1 MSASKFLSDA
11 GWKDIASKN
20 KIKDNGLLKA
30 LADHKRLD
38 PDKHDQALDSLDEI
52 IKLAAQLK
60 KAKDVVAASA
70 ALKYI
75 GELTN
80 AAEGD
85 RRAAVKAKADAGKS
99 AEAEARK
106 RQDEEKKS
114 RKGEDEGEEEE
125 DSSELLTTK
134 MVPLLRQV
142 KKGEMMHALIAS
154 TGKQV
159 VVLLSRKQISPAR
172 RKLLADELG
181 VSGGVKYFVGHC
193 LQEEGMATFVLKTQV
208 AGLAKKL
215 KLALLEQTGM
225 RVNLRCRGED
235 GDTDED
241 LDDAA
246 QEHGGDAGDG
256 GASALSKEAPVAMT
270 RPFEIGAAVGRG
282 GKNLEDDVKAVQMAL
297 NRRADAGLAVD
308 GRCGADT
315 IEAIVQFQRALGQS
329 RPDGRV
335 DPRRGTAR
343 ALAASGKV
351 GKPPPAPSPIAPPD
365 DLGAA
370 TLARAPQVWHGTR
383 DILDHNIDQL
393 KRAIRQEYSNEHPA
407 LLAEIDQNVQRVDV
421 ILERLDV
428 RLAQTLERAGAAKTP
443 AQRKAELQGAKTIL
457 AEYIAFVKNEP
468 LIEHIDKNPFG
479 VDTKVKKVITDSLT
493 HMVKSI
499 A

>member
-241 LDDAA
+241 LDEPARKGSESRNRGD
-246 QEHGGDAGDG
+246 QDDDEEKGGDDEE
-256 GASALSKEAPVAMT
+256 K
-270 RPFEIGAAVGRG
+270 
-282 GKNLEDDVKAVQMAL
+282 DD
-297 NRRADAGLAVD
+297 
-308 GRCGADT
+308 DT
-315 IEAIVQFQRALGQS
+315 
-329 RPDGRV
+329 PDFVPGV
-335 DPRRGTAR
+335 EVP
-343 ALAASGKV
+343 AASPELAK
-351 GKPPPAPSPIAPPD
+351 APNA
-365 DLGAA
+365 
-370 TLARAPQVWHGTR
+370 WEGTR
-383 DILDHNIDQL
+383 DLLKGNIDAL
-393 KRAIRQEYSNEHPA
+393 KEA
-407 LLAEIDQNVQRVDV
+407 VQAQIGDEGDDV
-421 ILERLDV
+421 IDEIEGHLQKLDRIFVRLDK
-428 RLAQTLERAGAAKTP
+428 RLGASLAYATEARDAAG
-443 AQRKAELQGAKTIL
+443 RKAALQESKAIL
-457 AEYIAFVKNEP
+457 ADYIRYVRSEP
-468 LIEHIDKNPFG
+468 LIEHLDNNPFG
-479 VDTKVKKVITDSLT
+479 VDTDLKATLLKSLT
-493 HMVKSI
+493 QMARAI
-499 A
+499 G